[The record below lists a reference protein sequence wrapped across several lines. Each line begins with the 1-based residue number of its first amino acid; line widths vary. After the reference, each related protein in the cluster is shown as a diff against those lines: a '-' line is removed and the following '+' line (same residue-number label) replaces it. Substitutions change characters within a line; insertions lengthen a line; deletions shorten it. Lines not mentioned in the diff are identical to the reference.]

1 MSATPTLS
9 TRDVLGPGGRIADRW
24 ERYEPRR
31 EQLQMADAV
40 ASALRD
46 GHHLIVEAGTGVGK
60 SFAYLVPAILHVT
73 EASSEAPDRPRR
85 VVISTHTISLQE
97 QLLSKD
103 LPLLNSVVP
112 REFSTVLVKGRRNY
126 LSRRR
131 LATALERRRNLF
143 DTDGQ
148 LDQLARINTWS
159 RATADGSLSDLEFEP
174 LNDVWDEVASDGGNC
189 MRRKCPTH
197 DTCFYFRARR
207 RIDHAQ
213 VLIVN
218 HALFFSDLALRRQ
231 GVNLLPDYDT
241 VVFDEAHMLEAV
253 AGDHLG
259 MRITSGQIDYALNRL
274 YNEYT
279 NKGLLVHHQMKE
291 AQEEVLRCRVHA
303 DDFFRDVCRWLDEEA
318 PSNGRVHAAPV
329 VGNLLSPSLTTLA
342 HRVKQGAAGID
353 EPTAAQDLTAGARRL
368 EVLSE
373 TLEVWRT
380 QQSAGCVYWAEQVRT
395 RNRRRITLACAPLDV
410 GKAMRSELFNKVPTV
425 VLTSAT
431 LSTGTDA
438 SFDFIQSRLGITQA
452 MTLQLGSPFN
462 YNDQV
467 ELVTLADMPD
477 PTAAPQQYERT
488 CASMIQRYIART
500 DGRAFVLFTSY
511 AMMRRVADRIMPW
524 VRAQQLGMFCQADGL
539 PRSRMLEQFRRH
551 PRAVLLGTDSF
562 WQGVDVAGDALRN
575 VIITRLPFS
584 VPDRPLLEARLEA
597 IRAAGG
603 VPFTEYQLPEAILR
617 LKQGFGRLIRSRR
630 DTGMVVILDPRVQTK
645 PYGRRFLNSLP
656 RCRHTVESA
665 RT

>member
-1 MSATPTLS
+1 MSGTPALS
-9 TRDVLGPGGRIADRW
+9 THDVLGPGGRIADRW
-24 ERYEPRR
+24 ECYEPRR

-40 ASALRD
+40 AAALRD
-46 GHHLIVEAGTGVGK
+46 GRHLIVEAGTGVGK
-60 SFAYLVPAILHVT
+60 SFAYLVPAILYLT
-73 EASSEAPDRPRR
+73 EPLSDASDRPRR

-103 LPLLNSVVP
+103 LPLLNSVIP

-131 LATALERRRNLF
+131 LATALERRKNLF
-143 DTDGQ
+143 DTDGE
-148 LDQLARINTWS
+148 LKQLAQIDTWS
-159 RATADGSLSDLEFEP
+159 RDTRDGSLSDLEFQP

-189 MRRKCPTH
+189 MRRNCPMY

-231 GVNLLPDYDT
+231 GANILPDYDT

-259 MRITSGQIDYALNRL
+259 MRITSGQIDYVLNRL

-279 NKGLLVHHQMKE
+279 NKGLLVHHAMKE
-291 AQEEVLRCRVHA
+291 AQEEVLRCRTHA
-303 DDFFRDVCRWLDEEA
+303 DDFFGDVCRWLDEEA
-318 PSNGRVHAAPV
+318 PRNGRVHAAPV
-329 VGNLLSPSLTTLA
+329 VGNLLSPSLSALA
-342 HRVKQGAAGID
+342 GRVKQGAAGIE
-353 EPTAAQDLTAGARRL
+353 EPTAAQDLMAGARRL
-368 EVLSE
+368 ETLSDA
-373 TLEVWRT
+373 LEAWRV
-380 QQSAGCVYWAEQVRT
+380 QQSAGCVYWAEQARLRT
-395 RNRRRITLACAPLDV
+395 RRRIALSCAPLDV
-410 GKAMRSELFNKVPTV
+410 GKALRSELFNQVPTV

-438 SFDFIQSRLGITQA
+438 SFDFIQSRLGVTQA
-452 MTLQLGSPFN
+452 TTLQLGSPFN
-462 YNDQV
+462 YADQV
-467 ELVTLADMPD
+467 ELITLVDMPD
-477 PTAAPQQYERT
+477 PSAAPQQYEQT
-488 CASMIQRYIART
+488 CAAMIERYIART

-524 VRAQQLGMFCQADGL
+524 VRAQHLGMFCQADGL

-562 WQGVDVAGDALRN
+562 WQGVDVAGDALQN

-603 VPFTEYQLPEAILR
+603 VPFTEYQLPEAILK
-617 LKQGFGRLIRSRR
+617 LKQGFGRLVRSRR
-630 DTGMVVILDPRVQTK
+630 DTGLVVILDPRVQTK

-656 RCRHTVESA
+656 RCRHVVESA